1 MTSRSVD
8 KTSIEL
14 FIEEKSNVGHIRVFE
29 SKVYSLIPKQKRR
42 KWDDKAE
49 EGVLVGYDGNAKGY
63 RILNP
68 RTSRIWISRSI
79 RIIEQNANQLSLHRI
94 LLKKGIHNNE
104 AESIEYELS
113 EESTKSL

>member
-1 MTSRSVD
+1 MSGT
-8 KTSIEL
+8 
-14 FIEEKSNVGHIRVFE
+14 
-29 SKVYSLIPKQKRR
+29 
-42 KWDDKAE
+42 
-49 EGVLVGYDGNAKGY
+49 GNAKGY

-68 RTSRIWISRSI
+68 RTSRIWINRSI